1 MKKLLET
8 LYVTTPDSY
17 LFCRNENICVKIGG
31 EEKASVP
38 AVMLDGIVCFG
49 EMTVS
54 TPLIGFCA
62 EHGITL
68 TFLSSNGRFYS
79 RICGPVSG
87 NVLLRKKQYQAL
99 DDDDFR
105 MKFVQNLLVGKLL
118 NEKNVLMRTARTQD
132 AATAESLRAACQS
145 ISQYAAQLETC
156 AGVDQMRGIEGAA
169 AKCYFAHFDDM
180 ISPQCP
186 FQFVERS
193 RRPPRNEVNAVLSF
207 MYTLQTRDIQA
218 ALETVGLDPAAGWLH
233 TLRPGRPSL
242 ALDLLEEFRAPL
254 CDRLALSLFN
264 KRQLTDK
271 DFEYD
276 SLAVMLNE
284 RGRKTVLT
292 AWRDRKQEEI
302 THPYLGEKIQVGLI
316 AYVQAM
322 MRRVSCAGILIAIR
336 RLSGG
341 EKMLVVVTYD
351 VNTATEAGAAR
362 LRRVAKL
369 CERYGRR
376 VQNSVF
382 EVLLDAAQ
390 LTALKAQL
398 AATIDAEHDSVRFYR
413 LGNSYKERIDVLG
426 CTARIE
432 AGELLML

>member
-302 THPYLGEKIQVGLI
+302 THPYLGEKI
-316 AYVQAM
+316 
-322 MRRVSCAGILIAIR
+322 
-336 RLSGG
+336 
-341 EKMLVVVTYD
+341 
-351 VNTATEAGAAR
+351 
-362 LRRVAKL
+362 
-369 CERYGRR
+369 
-376 VQNSVF
+376 
-382 EVLLDAAQ
+382 
-390 LTALKAQL
+390 
-398 AATIDAEHDSVRFYR
+398 
-413 LGNSYKERIDVLG
+413 
-426 CTARIE
+426 
-432 AGELLML
+432 

>member
-31 EEKASVP
+31 EEKASAP

-118 NEKNVLMRTARTQD
+118 NEKNVLMRAARTQD
-132 AATAESLRAACQS
+132 AATAERLRAACQS

-156 AGVDQMRGIEGAA
+156 AGVDPMRGIEGAA

-322 MRRVSCAGILIAIR
+322 MLARV
-336 RLSGG
+336 
-341 EKMLVVVTYD
+341 
-351 VNTATEAGAAR
+351 
-362 LRRVAKL
+362 LR
-369 CERYGRR
+369 GD
-376 VQNSVF
+376 
-382 EVLLDAAQ
+382 LDCYPPF
-390 LTALKAQL
+390 
-398 AATIDAEHDSVRFYR
+398 VWR
-413 LGNSYKERIDVLG
+413 
-426 CTARIE
+426 
-432 AGELLML
+432 

>member
-99 DDDDFR
+99 DDDGFR

-242 ALDLLEEFRAPL
+242 AL
-254 CDRLALSLFN
+254 SLFN

-322 MRRVSCAGILIAIR
+322 MLARV
-336 RLSGG
+336 
-341 EKMLVVVTYD
+341 
-351 VNTATEAGAAR
+351 
-362 LRRVAKL
+362 LR
-369 CERYGRR
+369 GD
-376 VQNSVF
+376 
-382 EVLLDAAQ
+382 LDCYPPF
-390 LTALKAQL
+390 
-398 AATIDAEHDSVRFYR
+398 VWR
-413 LGNSYKERIDVLG
+413 
-426 CTARIE
+426 
-432 AGELLML
+432 

>member
-264 KRQLTDK
+264 KLDCQAARFLDDLCDRLALSLFNKRQLTDK

-322 MRRVSCAGILIAIR
+322 MLARV
-336 RLSGG
+336 
-341 EKMLVVVTYD
+341 
-351 VNTATEAGAAR
+351 
-362 LRRVAKL
+362 LR
-369 CERYGRR
+369 GD
-376 VQNSVF
+376 
-382 EVLLDAAQ
+382 LDCYPPF
-390 LTALKAQL
+390 
-398 AATIDAEHDSVRFYR
+398 VWR
-413 LGNSYKERIDVLG
+413 
-426 CTARIE
+426 
-432 AGELLML
+432 

>member
-242 ALDLLEEFRAPL
+242 AL
-254 CDRLALSLFN
+254 FN

-322 MRRVSCAGILIAIR
+322 MLARV
-336 RLSGG
+336 
-341 EKMLVVVTYD
+341 
-351 VNTATEAGAAR
+351 
-362 LRRVAKL
+362 LR
-369 CERYGRR
+369 GD
-376 VQNSVF
+376 
-382 EVLLDAAQ
+382 LDCYPPF
-390 LTALKAQL
+390 
-398 AATIDAEHDSVRFYR
+398 VWR
-413 LGNSYKERIDVLG
+413 
-426 CTARIE
+426 
-432 AGELLML
+432 